1 MRHDHQRRTRINPG
15 DYACAALAGQ
25 LADEWADY
33 ARIAALRDACSLAV
47 SIRAFARSVDS
58 RAGAEQADP
67 RGIRLDGDA
76 VDLARMIDDWE
87 RAMKAQYPG
96 TSQQPYWNV
105 TRLLRLIQHRVA
117 KGRPVAGR
125 LRARAESPPLFA
137 KPPGQPLDEFS
148 NRERIALQA
157 AARTAVRAMHQ
168 RLREGRALLQRGA
181 DPDIAGW
188 SEPANLLWALDRGT
202 LTVERMRRHLPRRLL
217 DWPPG
222 LLGLVPAG
230 MQATCQSVLHDLRL
244 EDIEFTDGAVRLTQ
258 AKHRAHRV
266 RGIQYR
272 QQLPDADAVP
282 GQAQP
287 SQYPRCGRW
296 DVPGLLRQ
304 ILDVTSAARDLP
316 GAPAWLFIT
325 VGPQADDTPPV
336 PHVPSFS
343 TPRTT
348 FSWWINTRKDGEGLA
363 ISAPHDIRR
372 LRKTMKTAAV
382 AALGGTLADLAG
394 DDHSVE
400 VFRGHYAHGTTAHV
414 LSGKA
419 INRAQDRVFR
429 RLARGPLYLD
439 AAAAGAL
446 TGPGQAQAAGLTAE
460 QVMAINEGE
469 LDMGLTHCR
478 DPYHSQF
485 TPAGQLCHVAPA
497 MCMLCANAVIFPA
510 QLPRLVMLAEHI
522 EKMRAVLAPPHWAA
536 VRRRQA
542 AALAVLFAETG
553 EDALRTA
560 RQAAGAGQAS
570 LDLPLGMRAEYDR

>member
-58 RAGAEQADP
+58 RAG
-67 RGIRLDGDA
+67 
-76 VDLARMIDDWE
+76 
-87 RAMKAQYPG
+87 
-96 TSQQPYWNV
+96 
-105 TRLLRLIQHRVA
+105 
-117 KGRPVAGR
+117 
-125 LRARAESPPLFA
+125 AESPPLFA

-230 MQATCQSVLHDLRL
+230 MQATCQSVLLGLCHQLYPSALDLQAFRVLLLLSMTGCTPEELHDLRL

-536 VRRRQA
+536 VWRRQA
-542 AALAVLFAETG
+542 AALAVLFAEAG